1 MSDALRNA
9 FEAYFADSRRGKGAS
24 KAPTFAR
31 LADGTYADD
40 PTQRHWWTWQNAA
53 RAALSAPPPVVP
65 ADMEPTEY
73 ALGAA
78 QIVSRKQ
85 ANGSKLWAVR
95 DDFGNVLNSAGEWEW
110 EPMPSGRDDAFLTR
124 CRFASPLA
132 ARDAY
137 MRHIAAAPQ
146 APTQREGD

>member
-65 ADMEPTEY
+65 AGWRLVPVEPTPEMLV
-73 ALGAA
+73 A
-78 QIVSRKQ
+78 I
-85 ANGSKLWAVR
+85 NWPN
-95 DDFGNVLNSAGEWEW
+95 DPAGYRA
-110 EPMPSGRDDAFLTR
+110 ML
-124 CRFASPLA
+124 
-132 ARDAY
+132 
-137 MRHIAAAPQ
+137 AAAPS
-146 APTQREGD
+146 AHTPHRAARLTAMPGGRSSPAH

>member
-65 ADMEPTEY
+65 AGWQLVPVEPTEEMDVAG
-73 ALGAA
+73 ALAHEQSNCHDHIGP
-78 QIVSRKQ
+78 I
-85 ANGSKLWAVR
+85 
-95 DDFGNVLNSAGEWEW
+95 NSAWSA
-110 EPMPSGRDDAFLTR
+110 MLT
-124 CRFASPLA
+124 
-132 ARDAY
+132 
-137 MRHIAAAPQ
+137 AAPQ
-146 APTQREGD
+146 APTQRDPAPNQSKPQR